1 MDQPPAASFTAFVS
15 LHSQTP
21 RAIET
26 EIGAALCAI
35 GEGKDFDFE
44 FIDQVSNLS
53 SFSLNCCFYMRFP
66 FSFKKFEMDTLSY
79 KLVICFSF
87 YGLLKAC

>member
-1 MDQPPAASFTAFVS
+1 VDQPPAASFTAFVS

-53 SFSLNCCFYMRFP
+53 SFSLNCCFYEIPLFIQKVRDGY
-66 FSFKKFEMDTLSY
+66 FKL
-79 KLVICFSF
+79 
-87 YGLLKAC
+87 